1 MEPTIPPGTVPDGP
15 STLALCPARDLGVAA
30 ATGDVAL
37 AGKPVC
43 LIIPD
48 DTRGCPMPRIL
59 RAVYKAVAGKAASL
73 TCIIALGTHEY
84 MEPDEIA
91 LWAAG
96 GPQAD
101 LGAVYP
107 GMPIGQLIYFQVEG
121 VIVHYYNLK
130 ANAKYHQRTDKP
142 VERMMWKDSF

>member
-1 MEPTIPPGTVPDGP
+1 MSIPTVGGPGYHIGVEEFEGF
-15 STLALCPARDLGVAA
+15 VAA
-30 ATGDVAL
+30 AIGDVDL
-37 AGKPVC
+37 AGKSVC

-96 GPQAD
+96 DPKAD
-101 LGAVYP
+101 LGALSP
-107 GMPIGQLIYFQVEG
+107 AMPIINQ
-121 VIVHYYNLK
+121 K
-130 ANAKYHQRTDKP
+130 
-142 VERMMWKDSF
+142 